1 MLLIVVGIE
10 ISDTDS
16 ASIVDVFRSSHIALV
31 KAFPNSSNQ
40 SVYSC
45 RTTGT
50 AI

>member
-1 MLLIVVGIE
+1 MLLIVMGVE
-10 ISDTDS
+10 TSDRDS
-16 ASIVDVFRSSHIALV
+16 VSIVDIFRSSHIALV

-40 SVYSC
+40 SVYTC